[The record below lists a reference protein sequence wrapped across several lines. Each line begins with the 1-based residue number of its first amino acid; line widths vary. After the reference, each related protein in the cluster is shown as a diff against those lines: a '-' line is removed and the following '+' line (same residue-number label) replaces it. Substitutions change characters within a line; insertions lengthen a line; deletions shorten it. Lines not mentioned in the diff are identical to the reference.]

1 MVYVIHHYTGA
12 TAKRKAD
19 LILGIGVLFQSFR
32 LEFFEDL
39 TVYLLAVMSHF

>member
-19 LILGIGVLFQSFR
+19 LILGIGVWF
-32 LEFFEDL
+32 
-39 TVYLLAVMSHF
+39 